1 MTKDAEYHRKKR
13 SEETIQEQNERK
25 LKEAEYRYRKRE
37 DGQLKEQEK
46 WVEIHRQTNLKELKK
61 HGSYLRFLWYGTPR
75 KSFYGCA
82 LPIKESVEKVKEW
95 KWLQNKVSNNVL
107 MGSEFPILSKKY
119 ALLFNQIGLSR
130 NDVVHLA
137 VGNENDVFGVLGGI
151 WLIGGVAS
159 FTNDS
164 TDEKTLEKQVSC

>member
-1 MTKDAEYHRKKR
+1 
-13 SEETIQEQNERK
+13 
-25 LKEAEYRYRKRE
+25 
-37 DGQLKEQEK
+37 
-46 WVEIHRQTNLKELKK
+46 
-61 HGSYLRFLWYGTPR
+61 
-75 KSFYGCA
+75 
-82 LPIKESVEKVKEW
+82 
-95 KWLQNKVSNNVL
+95 
-107 MGSEFPILSKKY
+107 MGSEFPVLSKKY

-130 NDVVHLA
+130 NYVVHLA